1 MSELIH
7 TLRAIVRDELSRIR
21 TSEMG
26 IVVAVYPND
35 NDGNN
40 HQVDVRLRNSGV
52 ELKRAPVIVQRY
64 GISALPNVGDAV
76 LVVFLG
82 GELNAPMVVG
92 CVYNEEHNPPEAAAA
107 EVVYHIP
114 DQGGERHLYVELPS
128 GMSITVNDESIQI
141 TAGGTEVQLEQD
153 GDLKIVSAANIE
165 LQSQG
170 DITLDASGKL
180 NLKAGQDVSVQG
192 LNVKNQADAQLE
204 CKGATLKLA
213 GLTQF
218 SSS

>member
-35 NDGNN
+35 ADGNN

-64 GISALPNVGDAV
+64 GMSALPNVGDAV

-82 GELNAPMVVG
+82 GDLNAPMVVG
-92 CVYNEEHNPPEAAAA
+92 CVYNEEHNPPQAAAA
-107 EVVYHIP
+107 EVVYQIP
-114 DQGGERHLYVELPS
+114 DEGGERHLYVELPS
-128 GMSITVNDESIQI
+128 GMTITVNDESIQI
-141 TAGGTEVQLEQD
+141 SAGGTEVQLEQD
-153 GDLKIVSAANIE
+153 GDVKVSSAANIQ
-165 LQSQG
+165 LQAQG
-170 DITLDASGKL
+170 DISLEASGNL
-180 NLKAGQDVSVQG
+180 NLKAAQELKLQG
-192 LNVKNQADAQLE
+192 MNVTNQADAQLE
-204 CKGATLKLA
+204 CKGAIVKLA
-213 GLTQF
+213 GMTQF